1 MAYEE
6 IIYEVSERIATIT
19 LNRPD
24 RLNAWTAIMDR
35 ELRGAVKDAAAD
47 DGVRAI
53 IITGAGRG
61 FCAGADMGNLS
72 SVSAGTGGRQIG
84 QAPQTE
90 PDFLDAPVD
99 FRGRCSYFAAVPKPV
114 IAAVN
119 GPCAGIGMVAALFC
133 DLRFASTEA
142 LFTTAFARRGLVAEY
157 GIAWIL
163 PQLVGR
169 SAALDLLLSA
179 RKIAGEEAARL
190 GLVNQVVAHEELIP
204 TVRAYARELADYVSP
219 RSMAV
224 MKRQVWGAASQT
236 LAEATALSEEEMA
249 KSFQSADFKEGVAHF
264 IEKRKPAFIGR

>member
-6 IIYEVSERIATIT
+6 IIYAVSERIATIT

-24 RLNAWTAIMDR
+24 RLNAWTATMDR
-35 ELRGAVKDAAAD
+35 ELRTAVKAAAAD

-53 IITGAGRG
+53 ILTGAGRG

-72 SVSAGTGGRQIG
+72 TVSSGGRLGG
-84 QAPQTE
+84 QSHQTE

-133 DLRFASTEA
+133 DMRFASTEA

-179 RKIAGEEAARL
+179 RKVAGEEAARL
-190 GLVNQVVAHEELIP
+190 GLVNQVVPHEELIE
-204 TVRAYARELADYVSP
+204 TARGYARDLAENVSP

-236 LAEATALSEEEMA
+236 LAEATALSEEEMG
-249 KSFQSADFKEGVAHF
+249 KSFLSEDFKEGVAHF
-264 IEKRKPAFIGR
+264 VEKRKAAFTGR